1 MFSNQNKMK
10 EVSNKKKME
19 KNTNMQKLNNTLL
32 NNQWV
37 NDKIKRE
44 TEDILK

>member
-1 MFSNQNKMK
+1 MK
-10 EVSNKKKME
+10 EVSNKKKMG
-19 KNTNMQKLNNTLL
+19 KTTNMQKLNNTLL

>member
-10 EVSNKKKME
+10 EVSNKKKMG

>member
-10 EVSNKKKME
+10 EVSNKKKMRR
-19 KNTNMQKLNNTLL
+19 NTNMQKLNNTLL